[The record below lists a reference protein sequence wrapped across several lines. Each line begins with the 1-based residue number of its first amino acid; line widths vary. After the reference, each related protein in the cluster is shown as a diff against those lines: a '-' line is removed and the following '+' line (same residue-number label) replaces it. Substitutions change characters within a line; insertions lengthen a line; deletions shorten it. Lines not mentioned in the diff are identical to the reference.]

1 MAKYEDGSYGSAA
14 GIALIAK
21 VLAGRCAMKYTR
33 VAVGKGNI
41 PDDKTPK
48 TMTEPADYVMDAVI
62 AGITNPVDGECQV
75 TVQINSA
82 NVDKGF
88 YCTAVVLYAEDPDE
102 GEVPYTYLVLEN
114 EPEWIRP
121 ASSIVGKLATIDLI
135 AAVGDVDTV
144 TAAIDPE
151 AIATVAAVNDLLQR
165 HNEDP
170 EAHAGII
177 MDAVGSAMKK
187 LEESGQIMDQ
197 KTVETMIRKEIA
209 EHGSGGY
216 YGTYFLT
223 LAASGW
229 KQADAESPDYSYT
242 YTAELPD
249 STSALIPSGAPLLGS
264 FHIAEDAGVVNG
276 CETGDGVVKFYS
288 KEIPAADIS
297 TCIILFGKG
306 GGGESDLTV
315 ATREQLGHV
324 KIGNGI
330 EVTEDGTISAKDK
343 LDGIAA
349 GANKYVHPTHTA
361 AASGFYKTTVDEEG
375 HVTATTPVTK
385 DDITKLGIPEK
396 DTTYGKATA
405 AADGLMSAADKS
417 KLDGMSIATDSEV
430 SEMLSEVYGE

>member
-187 LEESGQIMDQ
+187 LEESG
-197 KTVETMIRKEIA
+197 
-209 EHGSGGY
+209 
-216 YGTYFLT
+216 GTYFLT

-229 KQADAESPDYSYT
+229 EQADEESPDYSYI

-288 KEIPAADIS
+288 KEVPAADIS

-330 EVTEDGTISAKDK
+330 EVTEDGTISANAKVSEDQ
-343 LDGIAA
+343 
-349 GANKYVHPTHTA
+349 
-361 AASGFYKTTVDEEG
+361 
-375 HVTATTPVTK
+375 
-385 DDITKLGIPEK
+385 
-396 DTTYGKATA
+396 
-405 AADGLMSAADKS
+405 
-417 KLDGMSIATDSEV
+417 IATSDDT
-430 SEMLSEVYGE
+430 SEMLKEIYGE

>member
-1 MAKYEDGSYGSAA
+1 M
-14 GIALIAK
+14 
-21 VLAGRCAMKYTR
+21 
-33 VAVGKGNI
+33 
-41 PDDKTPK
+41 
-48 TMTEPADYVMDAVI
+48 
-62 AGITNPVDGECQV
+62 
-75 TVQINSA
+75 
-82 NVDKGF
+82 
-88 YCTAVVLYAEDPDE
+88 
-102 GEVPYTYLVLEN
+102 
-114 EPEWIRP
+114 
-121 ASSIVGKLATIDLI
+121 IVGKLATIDLI

-229 KQADAESPDYSYT
+229 EQADEESPDYSYI

-330 EVTEDGTISAKDK
+330 EVTEDGTISANAKVSEDQ
-343 LDGIAA
+343 
-349 GANKYVHPTHTA
+349 
-361 AASGFYKTTVDEEG
+361 
-375 HVTATTPVTK
+375 
-385 DDITKLGIPEK
+385 
-396 DTTYGKATA
+396 
-405 AADGLMSAADKS
+405 
-417 KLDGMSIATDSEV
+417 IATSDDT
-430 SEMLSEVYGE
+430 SEMLKEIYGE

>member
-187 LEESGQIMDQ
+187 LEESGQIMSEDR
-197 KTVETMIRKEIA
+197 VKELIN
-209 EHGSGGY
+209 
-216 YGTYFLT
+216 
-223 LAASGW
+223 
-229 KQADAESPDYSYT
+229 ES
-242 YTAELPD
+242 
-249 STSALIPSGAPLLGS
+249 
-264 FHIAEDAGVVNG
+264 
-276 CETGDGVVKFYS
+276 
-288 KEIPAADIS
+288 
-297 TCIILFGKG
+297 G
-306 GGGESDLTV
+306 GGGGAAIIKDITIPADGWDWQRESGDEET
-315 ATREQLGHV
+315 LGMLQSRASQI
-324 KIGNGI
+324 KSRSSRLIL
-330 EVTEDGTISAKDK
+330 SAK
-343 LDGIAA
+343 
-349 GANKYVHPTHTA
+349 
-361 AASGFYKTTVDEEG
+361 S
-375 HVTATTPVTK
+375 
-385 DDITKLGIPEK
+385 
-396 DTTYGKATA
+396 
-405 AADGLMSAADKS
+405 
-417 KLDGMSIATDSEV
+417 
-430 SEMLSEVYGE
+430 

>member
-151 AIATVAAVNDLLQR
+151 A
-165 HNEDP
+165 
-170 EAHAGII
+170 HAGII
-177 MDAVGSAMKK
+177 IDAVGSAMKK

-229 KQADAESPDYSYT
+229 EQADEESPDYSYI

-288 KEIPAADIS
+288 KEVPAADIS

-330 EVTEDGTISAKDK
+330 EVTEDGTISANAKVSEDQ
-343 LDGIAA
+343 
-349 GANKYVHPTHTA
+349 
-361 AASGFYKTTVDEEG
+361 
-375 HVTATTPVTK
+375 
-385 DDITKLGIPEK
+385 
-396 DTTYGKATA
+396 
-405 AADGLMSAADKS
+405 
-417 KLDGMSIATDSEV
+417 IATSDDT
-430 SEMLSEVYGE
+430 SEMLKEIYGE

>member
-187 LEESGQIMDQ
+187 LEESGQIMSEDR
-197 KTVETMIRKEIA
+197 VKELI
-209 EHGSGGY
+209 
-216 YGTYFLT
+216 
-223 LAASGW
+223 
-229 KQADAESPDYSYT
+229 KES
-242 YTAELPD
+242 
-249 STSALIPSGAPLLGS
+249 
-264 FHIAEDAGVVNG
+264 
-276 CETGDGVVKFYS
+276 
-288 KEIPAADIS
+288 
-297 TCIILFGKG
+297 G
-306 GGGESDLTV
+306 GGGGAAIIKNITIPADGWDWQRESDDEEMLGMDDFRCVVDVAVDDVTEEMFPSVALHKAAIEVAKRAGLCPTVQALAGVLRFWARNIPTADMSATV
-315 ATREQLGHV
+315 ALWALGGTAGGGSAYVLPVATATRLGGV
-324 KIGNGI
+324 KIGSG
-330 EVTEDGTISAKDK
+330 VSVSADGTISASTS
-343 LDGIAA
+343 GI
-349 GANKYVHPTHTA
+349 TQ
-361 AASGFYKTTVDEEG
+361 DE
-375 HVTATTPVTK
+375 VV
-385 DDITKLGIPEK
+385 
-396 DTTYGKATA
+396 
-405 AADGLMSAADKS
+405 SAADTDKM
-417 KLDGMSIATDSEV
+417 LDEIFPAES
-430 SEMLSEVYGE
+430 

>member
-165 HNEDP
+165 HNEAP

-187 LEESGQIMDQ
+187 LEESGQIMSEDR
-197 KTVETMIRKEIA
+197 VKELIN
-209 EHGSGGY
+209 
-216 YGTYFLT
+216 
-223 LAASGW
+223 
-229 KQADAESPDYSYT
+229 ES
-242 YTAELPD
+242 
-249 STSALIPSGAPLLGS
+249 
-264 FHIAEDAGVVNG
+264 
-276 CETGDGVVKFYS
+276 
-288 KEIPAADIS
+288 
-297 TCIILFGKG
+297 G
-306 GGGESDLTV
+306 GGGGAAIIKDITIPADGWDWQRESGDEETLGMDDFRCVVDVAVDDATEDVFPSVALHKAALEVAKRAGLCPTVQALAGVLRFWARNIPTEDMSATV
-315 ATREQLGHV
+315 ALFAPGGTTGGGSAYVLPVATANRLGGV
-324 KIGNGI
+324 KIGSGI
-330 EVTEDGTISAKDK
+330 SVTADGTVTVSTS
-343 LDGIAA
+343 GIT
-349 GANKYVHPTHTA
+349 P
-361 AASGFYKTTVDEEG
+361 EE
-375 HVTATTPVTK
+375 VV
-385 DDITKLGIPEK
+385 
-396 DTTYGKATA
+396 
-405 AADGLMSAADKS
+405 SAADTDKM
-417 KLDGMSIATDSEV
+417 LDEIFPSE
-430 SEMLSEVYGE
+430 S